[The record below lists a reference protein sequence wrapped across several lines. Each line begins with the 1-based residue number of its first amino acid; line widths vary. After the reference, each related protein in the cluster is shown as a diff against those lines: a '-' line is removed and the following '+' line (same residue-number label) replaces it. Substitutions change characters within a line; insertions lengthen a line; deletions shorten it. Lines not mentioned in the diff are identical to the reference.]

1 MQTFKLIPFDL
12 DDGRTDRRLK
22 YTGPGVIQIER
33 SQEGRSILV
42 ITNVLL
48 RGVSIDVLSSFVW
61 GGLLWQDPDLKLVDV
76 QDALFR
82 RMCTGVTLVDQL
94 SPVIEALM
102 ECGLLKPRTDREKKE
117 GNGAEDPQKRATEGE
132 ESPPPSE
139 TGTSGSNL
147 NS

>member
-1 MQTFKLIPFDL
+1 MQTYKLVPFDL
-12 DDGRTDRRLK
+12 GDGRDDRRLK

-42 ITNVLL
+42 ITNQLL
-48 RGVSIDVLSSFVW
+48 RAVNIDVLSTFVW
-61 GGLLWQDPDLKLVDV
+61 GGLLWQDPELKLADV
-76 QDALFR
+76 QEGVFR
-82 RMCTGVTLVDQL
+82 RLCEGKSLVDLL

-102 ECGLLKPRTDREKKE
+102 ECGLLKPRTDQEKKE

-139 TGTSGSNL
+139 TGTSGSSL
-147 NS
+147 N